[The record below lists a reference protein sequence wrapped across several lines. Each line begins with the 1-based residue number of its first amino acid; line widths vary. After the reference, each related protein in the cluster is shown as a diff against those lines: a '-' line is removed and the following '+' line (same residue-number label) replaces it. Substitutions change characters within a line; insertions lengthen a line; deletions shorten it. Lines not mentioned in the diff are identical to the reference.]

1 VTLFSERDCE
11 IREVSNIVSRPAGV
25 TIIALL
31 AFFAASILALGA
43 CIFLVVGIAGMIGTD
58 SGEPLSVAIAAMGVA
73 GSYSLLVL
81 SGVAAFVANGVLKLR
96 EWARVVSI
104 AAFGVGILSTIF
116 SLFTVMG
123 YLGIPAVP
131 MILCHLSVIAITIW
145 LLSYLLRPT
154 VKQAFSA
161 VTA

>member
-1 VTLFSERDCE
+1 M
-11 IREVSNIVSRPAGV
+11 REVSNIVSRPTGV

-31 AFFAASILALGA
+31 VFLAAAILALGA
-43 CIFLVVGIAGMIGTD
+43 CVFLIAGIAGMIGTD
-58 SGEPLSVAIAAMGVA
+58 SGEPLSVAIAAMGVT

-81 SGVAAFVANGVLKLR
+81 SGAAAFVAIGVLKLR

-104 AAFGVGILSTIF
+104 AAFGAEILCTIF

-123 YLGIPAVP
+123 YLGIPAIP
-131 MILCHLSVIAITIW
+131 MILCHLAAIAIAIW

-161 VTA
+161 ATA